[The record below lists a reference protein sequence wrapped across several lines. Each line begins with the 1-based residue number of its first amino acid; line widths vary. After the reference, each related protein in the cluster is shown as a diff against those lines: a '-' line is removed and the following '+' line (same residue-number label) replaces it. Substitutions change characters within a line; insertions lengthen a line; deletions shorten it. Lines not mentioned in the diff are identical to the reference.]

1 MIQKIVM
8 LLALIPTIAYLGG
21 NDSHIKKIS
30 NIPVEIEAEIKT
42 GTELEVNRALD
53 NGQVTITFSKGTDTI
68 KNAEGVFL
76 LSVDSQ
82 FPIIKIEGNQAATDK
97 VNAYYKEIQKQF
109 DQTVEKL
116 LGNAKADYDSRTKE
130 QLAYWNGYAVST
142 QYEKARIDDK
152 VISLVNH
159 YYEFTGGAHP
169 NSSRWAENFATST
182 GKYLTLKDVV
192 KDEMQARK
200 DIEAYILKLTK
211 NPQYKDYFFEGY
223 EAHIPELLT
232 DNTWYFSDEGF
243 VVIANE
249 YIIGPHVVGILEFT
263 IPYSDAVFLKDAYR
277 K

>member
-1 MIQKIVM
+1 MIQKLVA
-8 LLALIPTIAYLGG
+8 LLVLVPTMAGLSGY
-21 NDSHIKKIS
+21 DSHTKETGKRS
-30 NIPVEIEAEIKT
+30 VEIQA
-42 GTELEVNRALD
+42 GA
-53 NGQVTITFSKGTDTI
+53 DTI
-68 KNAEGVFL
+68 RHADGTIL
-76 LSVDSQ
+76 LSVDYK
-82 FPIIKIEGNQAATDK
+82 FPTVMIEGNQAATDK
-97 VNAYYKEIQKQF
+97 MNTYYEGVKEQF
-109 DQTVEKL
+109 GQTVEKL
-116 LGNAKADYDSRTKE
+116 LAYARADYNSRTKE
-130 QLAYWNGYAVST
+130 QLAYWNGYAVSM

-152 VISLVNH
+152 VMSLVDH

-169 NSSRWAENFATST
+169 NSTRWAETFATST
-182 GKYLTLKDVV
+182 GEHLTLKDVV
-192 KDEMQARK
+192 KDEVQARK

-249 YIIGPHVVGILEFT
+249 YIIGPHAVGILEFT